1 MILSFYR
8 CILTPNK
15 VEFERLVQDTIAH
28 YNSHPSSTNDGDDGD
43 YLNNSRYIHRDEY
56 ISSLRNDK
64 ADNGYI
70 HGDGGS
76 SSSSSSSSSNDQ
88 YVEYRKVYSLSRAL
102 GGITILKKGTV
113 RMMIVMIMVMI
124 TMMMVSMMMVIMM
137 MVSMMVMIM
146 TMMIITMMMT
156 IIMMMMMMMMMM
168 TITMMMMMIM
178 L

>member
-28 YNSHPSSTNDGDDGD
+28 YNSHPSSADDGNDAD

-56 ISSLRNDK
+56 ISSLQNDK

-76 SSSSSSSSSNDQ
+76 SSSSSSNNDHH
-88 YVEYRKVYSLSRAL
+88 VEYRKVYSLSRAL
-102 GGITILKKGTV
+102 GGITILKKGTA
-113 RMMIVMIMVMI
+113 RMMIVMIMMI
-124 TMMMVSMMMVIMM
+124 MMVMIMM
-137 MVSMMVMIM
+137 MMGSMMVMIMMMM

-156 IIMMMMMMMMMM
+156 IIMMIMM
-168 TITMMMMMIM
+168 